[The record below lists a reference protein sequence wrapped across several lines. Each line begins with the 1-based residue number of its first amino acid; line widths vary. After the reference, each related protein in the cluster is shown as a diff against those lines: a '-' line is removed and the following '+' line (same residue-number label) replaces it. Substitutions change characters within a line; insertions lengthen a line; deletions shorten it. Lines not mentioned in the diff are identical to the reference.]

1 MERENIKNNN
11 QENTNNKSIPI
22 INTNSWIS
30 RYSTIKIS
38 NELETCQSGNCACLK
53 CHPLEDILN

>member
-22 INTNSWIS
+22 INTNSWICI
-30 RYSTIKIS
+30 YY
-38 NELETCQSGNCACLK
+38 
-53 CHPLEDILN
+53 